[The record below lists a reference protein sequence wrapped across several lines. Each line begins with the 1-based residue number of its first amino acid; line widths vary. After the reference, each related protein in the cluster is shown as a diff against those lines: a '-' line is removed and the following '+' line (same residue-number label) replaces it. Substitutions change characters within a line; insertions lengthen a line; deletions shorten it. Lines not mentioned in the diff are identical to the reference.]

1 MFNVRLAGGHLYG
14 KQLFTRLSLMVSLM
28 ASFVLS
34 FFPLDVLD
42 EIWDLIESVS
52 EGFLTYSFIPFSQEY
67 SDSLLVAQLIYLS
80 IVSCMLHVT
89 VTSIKKQVSVFS
101 IFILTVYQ
109 SLKSN
114 IC

>member
-14 KQLFTRLSLMVSLM
+14 KQLVTWLSLVVSLM

-52 EGFLTYSFIPFSQEY
+52 EGFLTYFSPNDNFQYSYPHCNACLHIFSFKMYYIA
-67 SDSLLVAQLIYLS
+67 LNAN
-80 IVSCMLHVT
+80 MLCNVKTHRV
-89 VTSIKKQVSVFS
+89 
-101 IFILTVYQ
+101 
-109 SLKSN
+109 
-114 IC
+114 

>member
-14 KQLFTRLSLMVSLM
+14 KQLFTWLSLVVSLM

-52 EGFLTYSFIPFSQEY
+52 EGFLTYSFYDCPNG
-67 SDSLLVAQLIYLS
+67 SLFIS
-80 IVSCMLHVT
+80 ILLHN
-89 VTSIKKQVSVFS
+89 SEF
-101 IFILTVYQ
+101 
-109 SLKSN
+109 
-114 IC
+114 